1 MILSELTSYLRTR
14 RRVPLRDLSLRFDAE
29 ADALRGMLSL
39 LERKGRVR
47 KLPAGTLC
55 GGGCNKCDAASVE
68 IYEWVDTGGD
78 EGDKLSTESR
88 PSSP

>member
-1 MILSELTSYLRTR
+1 MILSQLTSHLARQKRIALY
-14 RRVPLRDLSLRFDAE
+14 DLSLHFDTD

-55 GGGCNKCDAASVE
+55 GTSCDKCDATSIE
-68 IYEWVDTGGD
+68 MYEWVEPEPDQ
-78 EGDKLSTESR
+78 
-88 PSSP
+88 

>member
-1 MILSELTSYLRTR
+1 MILSELTSYLAQQE
-14 RRVPLRDLSLRFDAE
+14 RVALLDLSYRFDTD

-55 GGGCNKCDAASVE
+55 GSGCSKCDAATIE
-68 IYEWVDTGGD
+68 LYEWVGD
-78 EGDKLSTESR
+78 AVIEHDAAIIRTR
-88 PSSP
+88 